1 MAMQKKSKK
10 MPMKKKGMHKMPD
23 GHMMSDAEMEKMMA
37 KKMPKGKAK
46 PKKKKKQS
54 GSSRPQAGG
63 TGLGP

>member
-1 MAMQKKSKK
+1 MAMQKKKK
-10 MPMKKKGMHKMPD
+10 APKGKHMMNGK
-23 GHMMSDAEMEKMMA
+23 MMSDAEMEKMMA

>member
-37 KKMPKGKAK
+37 KKMPKGK